1 MKKKAYVKATKPS
14 LIVGM
19 LVAFLM
25 FVFGI
30 VFLIS
35 ILGEPEN
42 GVGIAFLSIWLIVVL
57 IIAGSYYINY
67 KNYDKDSGSSF
78 AGEIELP
85 DSMSDEESSLT
96 FDDKLRKLE
105 DLKKDNLITEEEYN
119 AKRKEIMN
127 QKW

>member
-85 DSMSDEESSLT
+85 DGMSDEESSLT

-127 QKW
+127 QNW

>member
-35 ILGEPEN
+35 LLGEPEN
-42 GVGIAFLSIWLIVVL
+42 GVGIAFLSIWLIIVL